1 MPVTVPRLLQ
11 QCLIPAALSV
21 SVSRAWMAAG
31 LGWSPS
37 TATGVGTRPLRAVRG
52 CLGLAAQRL
61 SRDMSTPHSS
71 DTVMKTLRRGM
82 VPACCLSQACVFV
95 AAFRRPW
102 RPLLPPWSNTCG
114 CLPPCHTHPCPG
126 GVHEAWRPAHCQ
138 MRPPCLMSTR
148 GGARDTFW
156 RCRAS
161 LMPGRSLR

>member
-1 MPVTVPRLLQ
+1 MPDPTSLVCVSLQSLDGRVP
-11 QCLIPAALSV
+11 
-21 SVSRAWMAAG
+21 G
-31 LGWSPS
+31 LEPKHSYRC
-37 TATGVGTRPLRAVRG
+37 TVGTRPLRAGRG
-52 CLGLAAQRL
+52 CFGLAAQCL

-71 DTVMKTLRRGM
+71 DTVMKTLRRGL

-138 MRPPCLMSTR
+138 MRPPCQMSTR

-156 RCRAS
+156 RRRAS
-161 LMPGRSLR
+161 LMPGRSLH